1 MELSYKHYSVRI
13 VHNPT
18 DMIIRFLDTKNMRLW
33 ETTFTE
39 RNFIEYQILGGLEFI
54 VSVLKDALTTEVYPI
69 IDFKANAKNLSF
81 TIEYIPDEHCKMLPI
96 SLSFTAIKKETANLD
111 LETISTQMNQM
122 KVFFQK
128 MHDDSLKEMSARIEE
143 LEEEL
148 KVQKEKAEGYIILP
162 GCSQAIDETITSFDI
177 GQQGTNNP
185 LTGKSYTHAGIG
197 NGIFMHEGLKS
208 IKNIAYLTK
217 CTTLSLFNTMTI
229 VDYSPIGEMTA
240 LKNLS
245 ITYNN
250 NNTATVYTI
259 AWASKLINLE
269 TLCLYGCLALTD
281 IGELAKL
288 PKLKSIDIRVTG
300 VKNTTMFPSSV
311 SITR

>member
-1 MELSYKHYSVRI
+1 MELSYRHYSVRI
-13 VHNPT
+13 VHNPSDT
-18 DMIIRFLDTKNMRLW
+18 IVRFIDTKTMRLW
-33 ETTFTE
+33 ETTLTE

-96 SLSFTAIKKETANLD
+96 SLSFTALKKESANVD
-111 LETISTQMNQM
+111 LESISTQMNEM
-122 KVFFQK
+122 KQYFQK
-128 MHDDSLKEMSARIEE
+128 MHDTSLQEMSARIED
-143 LEEEL
+143 LEEQLEL
-148 KVQKEKAEGYIILP
+148 QKEKAEGYIILP
-162 GCSQAIDETITSFDI
+162 GCTQAIDESIISFNI

-185 LTGKSYTHAGIG
+185 LTGNSYTYAGIG

-208 IKNIAYLTK
+208 IKILVYLRK
-217 CTTLSLFNTMTI
+217 CTTLTLFNTMTL

-245 ITYNN
+245 IIYNN
-250 NNTATVYTI
+250 NNTATVNTV
-259 AWASKLINLE
+259 AWASKLVNLE

-281 IGELAKL
+281 IGDLAKL

-300 VKNTTMFPSSV
+300 VKNTSMFPSSV

>member
-1 MELSYKHYSVRI
+1 
-13 VHNPT
+13 
-18 DMIIRFLDTKNMRLW
+18 
-33 ETTFTE
+33 
-39 RNFIEYQILGGLEFI
+39 
-54 VSVLKDALTTEVYPI
+54 
-69 IDFKANAKNLSF
+69 
-81 TIEYIPDEHCKMLPI
+81 MLFR
-96 SLSFTAIKKETANLD
+96 S
-111 LETISTQMNQM
+111 
-122 KVFFQK
+122 
-128 MHDDSLKEMSARIEE
+128 
-143 LEEEL
+143 
-148 KVQKEKAEGYIILP
+148 ILP